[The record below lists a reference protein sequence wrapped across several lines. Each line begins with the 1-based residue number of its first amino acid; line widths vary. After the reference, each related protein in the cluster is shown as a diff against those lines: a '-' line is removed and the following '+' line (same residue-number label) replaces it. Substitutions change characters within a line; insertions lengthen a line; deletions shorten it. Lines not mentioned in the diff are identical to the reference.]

1 MSARIRFRP
10 PRVRFSPEIRWVLGR
25 AFGPPG
31 QPVEPPLNRARAL
44 ELVGVFNLGGQIAA
58 RLGRARL
65 ALELG
70 ESRGA
75 TVWRAY
81 QMTAGRL
88 LHRLALAET
97 IAKAAIAS
105 RCEVVFLKSMA
116 LHLTGVTAAGTRDL
130 ADVDVLVETS
140 RRGVLEDALRSEG
153 FRTLEL
159 RSRGESAFG
168 FFEPS
173 RGSLDLHPNLPGVR
187 LTPGSPFA
195 GLDDLRQAELLLP
208 APGMGA
214 CASVPTAP
222 VLVAQALAHGIG
234 HHGFDPAHY
243 PLLRMVADLVDLG
256 FGDEGGETVAR
267 QILPWLESEL
277 SAREILAARELC
289 ALLATGDP
297 ELYAAAS
304 HDRPA
309 LKLLR
314 HILAGSV
321 DRRYQGSLRV
331 HALVPGL
338 RSDRS
343 LGFIVRAGWRH
354 TFRPR
359 EDMEL
364 LWGPAPGP
372 FGYLGKRLEPFQAV
386 ARAARHRLHRTWQVL
401 PGRRH
406 DGDVVV

>member
-1 MSARIRFRP
+1 MSAHIRFRP
-10 PRVRFSPEIRWVLGR
+10 PRVRFSPEMRWVLRR
-25 AFGPPG
+25 AFGPLGEHVDP
-31 QPVEPPLNRARAL
+31 PVNHPRAM
-44 ELVGVFNLGGQIAA
+44 ELTQVFNLGGRIAA
-58 RLGRARL
+58 RLGRASL

-97 IAKAAIAS
+97 VAKAASAA

-116 LHLTGVTAAGTRDL
+116 MHLTGVTATGTRDL
-130 ADVDVLVETS
+130 ADVDVLAEAG
-140 RRGVLEDALRSEG
+140 RRAALEDALRSGG
-153 FRTLEL
+153 FRTLDL
-159 RSRGESAFG
+159 RSRGESALG

-173 RGSLDLHPNLPGVR
+173 WGSVDLHASVPGLR
-187 LTPGSPFA
+187 LAPGATFA
-195 GLDDLRQAELLLP
+195 GFADLQQAGLLAP

-214 CASVPTAP
+214 MAWVPTRP
-222 VLVAQALAHGIG
+222 VLAAQALAHGIG
-234 HHGFDPAHY
+234 GHGFDPAHY

-256 FGDEGGETVAR
+256 FGDEGGEAVAR
-267 QILPWLESEL
+267 RTLPWLGSEL
-277 SAREILAARELC
+277 SVGEILAARELC
-289 ALLATGDP
+289 ALLASGDSELFAP
-297 ELYAAAS
+297 ES

-309 LKLLR
+309 VRLLR

-321 DRRYQGSLRV
+321 DPRYQRSLRV

-343 LGFIVRAGWRH
+343 LAFVLRAGWRH

-359 EDMEL
+359 EDMDL
-364 LWGPAPGP
+364 LWGPAHGP
-372 FGYLGKRLEPFQAV
+372 FGHLGKRLEPFQAV
-386 ARAARHRLHRTWQVL
+386 ARAARHRLHRAWRVL
-401 PGRRH
+401 RGRRH